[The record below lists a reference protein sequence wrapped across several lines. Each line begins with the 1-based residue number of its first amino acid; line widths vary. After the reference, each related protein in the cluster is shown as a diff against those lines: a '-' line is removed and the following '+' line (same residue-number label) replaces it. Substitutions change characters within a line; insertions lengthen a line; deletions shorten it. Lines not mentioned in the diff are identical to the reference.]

1 MQTQFIL
8 ATDGLAVD
16 HGRRQD
22 RKRVTSPTDHQL
34 MLKVRDGEIA
44 NLGHLFERY
53 HGSLYNFFVR
63 LSGNQQL
70 SEDLVQEV
78 FFRMLKYRHAYR
90 DNSQFAAWMYQIARH
105 VRFDQLRKRQ
115 REVTLDEQEEPMSSD
130 PGPGERIEK
139 SQELALLR
147 GALAKLSPEKR
158 EVLILSRF
166 QRLKYEQ
173 IAEILGCEIGA
184 VKVRVF
190 RAIKDLRNAFL
201 QIQGEKAS

>member
-1 MQTQFIL
+1 
-8 ATDGLAVD
+8 
-16 HGRRQD
+16 
-22 RKRVTSPTDHQL
+22 VTGPTDHQL

-53 HGSLYNFFVR
+53 HESLYNFFVR
-63 LSGNQQL
+63 LSGNQQF

-90 DNSQFAAWMYQIARH
+90 DNSQFTSWMYQIARH
-105 VRFDQLRKRQ
+105 VRFDQLRKKQ

-130 PGPGERIEK
+130 PAPGERIEK

-184 VKVRVF
+184 VKVRVY
-190 RAIKDLRNAFL
+190 RAIKDLRNAFF